1 MGEKKND
8 LWIGMKKL
16 KWKNMGRIG
25 WADKIKGKTWG
36 LTLFAVVR
44 EMFGFLSHFFF
55 PNPFALETR

>member
-1 MGEKKND
+1 
-8 LWIGMKKL
+8 
-16 KWKNMGRIG
+16 MGRIG

-55 PNPFALETR
+55 PFSPILNVSPLNPYYSKGQ